1 METCMTLSAVIT
13 PITEK
18 TPIVTPNIV
27 RPDRSL
33 FAFSAVS
40 AMRMI
45 SRKFMAKKVCGPALA
60 GQPAEAGPHTDVSLV
75 PQRFDRIEAR
85 RGQRRREAAENA
97 GQSRDDQPDEHKAER
112 EGHRKRRKCG
122 CNRRRHQP
130 GDHQTG

>member
-33 FAFSAVS
+33 FALSAVS
-40 AMRMI
+40 AMRII

-60 GQPAEAGPHTDVSLV
+60 GQPAEAAHTDVSLV

-85 RGQRRREAAENA
+85 RRQRRREAAENA
-97 GQSRDDQPDEHKAER
+97 GQSRDD
-112 EGHRKRRKCG
+112 
-122 CNRRRHQP
+122 
-130 GDHQTG
+130 